1 MRILA
6 RVYRLAVVIMQIEL
20 DRQRA
25 DRSSSTWYNRNS
37 IVWSGLEADALL
49 SEPIMTEEDRR
60 VFARMAGGVK
70 TEAFGSLGRIVIV
83 ISACIVQRVFSFYM
97 ALHF

>member
-25 DRSSSTWYNRNS
+25 DRSPSTWYNRNS
-37 IVWSGLEADALL
+37 IVRSGLEADALL

-60 VFARMAGGVK
+60 VFARMVGGVK

-83 ISACIVQRVFSFYM
+83 ISAFIVRRVFSFYM

>member
-1 MRILA
+1 
-6 RVYRLAVVIMQIEL
+6 MQIEL
-20 DRQRA
+20 DRQRV

-37 IVWSGLEADALL
+37 IVRSGLEADALL

-70 TEAFGSLGRIVIV
+70 TEAFGLLGRIVIV
-83 ISACIVQRVFSFYM
+83 ISAFIVQKVFSFYM